1 MSELHTFLFEGL
13 PVRGVLV
20 RLTDS
25 WKELLRRREGGTA
38 PFEAPV
44 RRLLGEMSAAGV
56 LLQSNIK
63 FNGAVILQV
72 FGDGPVK
79 LAVTEVQPDLSFR
92 STAKVVGELPA
103 SDQGRLP
110 LNVMANVSGHGRCA
124 ITLDPKD
131 RQPGQQPYQGVVPLN
146 SVGGGSL
153 HDLSAVLEQ
162 YMRQSEQLD
171 AKLILA
177 ANDDI
182 AAGLLIQRMPI
193 EGESNLAGTDR
204 EAQTELDLDEA
215 YHRIATLAGSL
226 KQEELL
232 TLDVQ
237 TILHRLFWEE
247 DLRYFE
253 PRIGVDGPRFAC
265 TCSRDRVASML
276 RSLGQPEIDS
286 IVAEQGQI
294 EIGCDFCG
302 QQYRFDPIDAAELF
316 KDSADTPPGSHRLQ

>member
-25 WKELLRRREGGTA
+25 WQELLRRRESGE
-38 PFEAPV
+38 PFDAPV

-63 FNGAVILQV
+63 FNGAVVMQV
-72 FGDGPVK
+72 FGDGPLK
-79 LAVTEVQPDLSFR
+79 LAVTEVQPDFAFR

-103 SDQGRLP
+103 TDTGRLP
-110 LNVMANVSGHGRCA
+110 LEVMVNVHGQGRCA

-146 SVGGGSL
+146 GSDGDAL

-171 AKLILA
+171 AKIVLA
-177 ANDDI
+177 ANDQI
-182 AAGLLIQRMPI
+182 AAGLLIQRMPVQG
-193 EGESNLAGTDR
+193 EGNLAGTDR
-204 EAQTELDLDEA
+204 VATAEEDLAEA
-215 YHRIATLAGSL
+215 YNRIATLASSL

-232 TLDVQ
+232 TLDAP

-253 PRIGVDGPRFAC
+253 PRTGATGPRFAC
-265 TCSRDRVASML
+265 SCSRERVAGML
-276 RSLGQPEIDS
+276 RSLGQQEIDS
-286 IVAEQGQI
+286 IVEEQGRV

-302 QQYRFDPIDAAELF
+302 EHYHFDPIDAAELF
-316 KDSADTPPGSHRLQ
+316 MDGADAPPGSSRLQ

>member
-1 MSELHTFLFEGL
+1 MSELHKFLFEGM

-25 WKELLRRREGGTA
+25 WQELLRRRASAEG
-38 PFEAPV
+38 FDAPV

-72 FGDGPVK
+72 FGEGPIK

-103 SDQGRLP
+103 SDTGRLP
-110 LNVMANVSGHGRCA
+110 LDTMVNVNGHGRCA

-146 SVGGGSL
+146 AADGAAL
-153 HDLSAVLEQ
+153 QDLSAVLEQ

-177 ANDDI
+177 ANDEI
-182 AAGLLIQRMPI
+182 AAGLLIQRMPV
-193 EGESNLAGTDR
+193 EGEANLAGTDR
-204 EAQTELDLDEA
+204 SAAAEMDVAEQ
-215 YHRIATLAGSL
+215 YNRIAHLAATLTA
-226 KQEELL
+226 EELL
-232 TLDVQ
+232 TLDAP

-247 DLRYFE
+247 TLRYFE
-253 PRIGVDGPRFAC
+253 PATGAAGPQFAC
-265 TCSRDRVASML
+265 SCSRERVGSML
-276 RSLGQPEIDS
+276 RSLGKDEIDS
-286 IVAEQGQI
+286 IVAEQGQV

-302 QQYRFDPIDAAELF
+302 ERYHFDAIDAAELF
-316 KDSADTPPGSHRLQ
+316 RDGADVPPGSQRLQ

>member
-1 MSELHTFLFEGL
+1 MSELHKFLFEGM

-25 WKELLRRREGGTA
+25 WQELLRRRASADG
-38 PFEAPV
+38 FDAPV
-44 RRLLGEMSAAGV
+44 RSLLGEMSAAGV

-72 FGDGPVK
+72 LGEGPVK

-103 SDQGRLP
+103 SDTGRLP
-110 LNVMANVSGHGRCA
+110 LDAMVNVNGRGRCA

-146 SVGGGSL
+146 ALEGGAL
-153 HDLSAVLEQ
+153 PDLSAVLEQ

-177 ANDDI
+177 ANDQI

-193 EGESNLAGTDR
+193 EGEANLAGTDR
-204 EAQTELDLDEA
+204 EASTEMDVAEQ
-215 YHRIATLAGSL
+215 YNRIAHLAATLTP
-226 KQEELL
+226 EELL
-232 TLDVQ
+232 TLDAQ

-253 PRIGVDGPRFAC
+253 PAEGANGPQFAC
-265 TCSRDRVASML
+265 TCSRERVASML
-276 RSLGQPEIDS
+276 RSLGQEEIDS
-286 IVAEQGQI
+286 IVAEQGQV
-294 EIGCDFCG
+294 EINCDFCG
-302 QQYRFDPIDAAELF
+302 QHYQFDPIDAAELF
-316 KDSADTPPGSHRLQ
+316 RDGVEVAPGSSRLQ